1 MKLLP
6 WMGGAAV
13 LAASMTATAEQTPSV
28 EELWKLVQQQQAQIE
43 ALQAELRSTRSAVAQ
58 TEQQVQRAEEQVAA
72 SQEIIE
78 AAEAAVEDL
87 AAAPNAAG
95 WAENTYLGGY
105 GELHYNAGDADEID
119 FHRFVLFVNH
129 EFSDRLRFNSELEI
143 EHALA
148 GDGQPG
154 EVELEQA
161 YIEYDLSPQLRA
173 KGGLF
178 LIPTG
183 ILNEVHEPN
192 TFCGVERNPVENR
205 IIPSTW
211 WEAGAAL
218 TGEFGD
224 GFGWD
229 AAVHSGLAT
238 NAGASYAIRSGR
250 QKVAEAIAKDA
261 AFTARLRY
269 TGIPG
274 LRLAASFQHQQ
285 DVTQSADPTAGAAR
299 LFETHA
305 IYTVGGFGLRALY
318 ARWDLD
324 GAGPE
329 AIGADVQDGFYI
341 EPSYKV
347 SPNLGFFARYNEW
360 DNRAGDSA
368 DSQWRQTD
376 IGVNYWPHA
385 NVVLKAD
392 YQFQDGPG
400 DNDGDD
406 RLNLGIGYQ
415 F

>member
-1 MKLLP
+1 MKVLP
-6 WMGGAAV
+6 WIGGAAA
-13 LAASMTATAEQTPSV
+13 LAAAMSAQAAETPTV
-28 EELWKLVQQQQAQIE
+28 EELWQLVQQQQAQIE
-43 ALQAELRSTRSAVAQ
+43 ALQAELRSTRTAVAQ
-58 TEQQVQRAEEQVAA
+58 TEQQVKVAEQQVAE
-72 SQEIIE
+72 SREIIE
-78 AAEAAVEDL
+78 ATEAAVEEL
-87 AAAPNAAG
+87 AEAPSAAA
-95 WAENTYLGGY
+95 WAENTYVGGY

-119 FHRFVLFVNH
+119 FHRFVLFFNH

-148 GDGQPG
+148 GDGEPG

-178 LIPTG
+178 LMPVG

-192 TFCGVERNPVENR
+192 TFYGVERNPVESR

-238 NAGASYAIRSGR
+238 SAGANYAVRSGR

-261 AFTARLRY
+261 AFTARLKY

-274 LRLAASFQHQQ
+274 LRLSASFQHQQ
-285 DVTQSADPTAGAAR
+285 DVTQGADPSAGAAR
-299 LFETHA
+299 LFEAHA
-305 IYTVGGFGLRALY
+305 IWTAGSFGLRALY

-368 DSQWRQTD
+368 DSQWRQAD

>member
-1 MKLLP
+1 
-6 WMGGAAV
+6 
-13 LAASMTATAEQTPSV
+13 
-28 EELWKLVQQQQAQIE
+28 
-43 ALQAELRSTRSAVAQ
+43 
-58 TEQQVQRAEEQVAA
+58 
-72 SQEIIE
+72 
-78 AAEAAVEDL
+78 
-87 AAAPNAAG
+87 
-95 WAENTYLGGY
+95 
-105 GELHYNAGDADEID
+105 ELHYNAGDADEID
-119 FHRFVLFVNH
+119 FHRFVLFFNH

-148 GDGQPG
+148 GDGEPG

-178 LIPTG
+178 LMPVG

-192 TFCGVERNPVENR
+192 TFYGVERNPVESR

-238 NAGASYAIRSGR
+238 SAGANYAVRSGR

-261 AFTARLRY
+261 AFTARLKY

-274 LRLAASFQHQQ
+274 LRLSASFQHQQ
-285 DVTQSADPTAGAAR
+285 DVTQGADPSAGAAR
-299 LFETHA
+299 LFEAHA
-305 IYTVGGFGLRALY
+305 IWTAGSFGLRALY

-368 DSQWRQTD
+368 DSQWRQAD